1 MELVLDSFESFVGVN
16 FWTMIFAWIN
26 LLILYIVLRKLLFK
40 PVKNMIDSRQK
51 EIDDMYSE
59 AQSSLDSAKLMEAE
73 YESKLEGAKAESEE
87 ILRSAVRRAELREE
101 EILKEANAKARRTLE
116 RADEQV
122 ELEIIRLRNSE
133 LVKLAKKEEQI
144 RNRRRQ
150 YMYSLRTYERRGRE
164 LAASGLTLEMLEADY
179 TDCDDND

>member
-1 MELVLDSFESFVGVN
+1 M
-16 FWTMIFAWIN
+16 MKA
-26 LLILYIVLRKLLFK
+26 
-40 PVKNMIDSRQK
+40 K
-51 EIDDMYSE
+51 EF
-59 AQSSLDSAKLMEAE
+59 L
-73 YESKLEGAKAESEE
+73 
-87 ILRSAVRRAELREE
+87 
-101 EILKEANAKARRTLE
+101 T
-116 RADEQV
+116 DEQV

-179 TDCDDND
+179 VDCDDND

>member
-1 MELVLDSFESFVGVN
+1 MK
-16 FWTMIFAWIN
+16 A
-26 LLILYIVLRKLLFK
+26 
-40 PVKNMIDSRQK
+40 K
-51 EIDDMYSE
+51 EF
-59 AQSSLDSAKLMEAE
+59 L
-73 YESKLEGAKAESEE
+73 
-87 ILRSAVRRAELREE
+87 
-101 EILKEANAKARRTLE
+101 T
-116 RADEQV
+116 DEQV

-164 LAASGLTLEMLEADY
+164 LAASGLTLEMLEVDY